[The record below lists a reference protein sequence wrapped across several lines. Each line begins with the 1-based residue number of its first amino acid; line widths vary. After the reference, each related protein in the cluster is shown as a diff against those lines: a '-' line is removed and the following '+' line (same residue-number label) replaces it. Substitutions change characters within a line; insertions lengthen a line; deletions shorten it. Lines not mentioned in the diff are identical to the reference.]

1 MGNVSV
7 PIDGNILHAL
17 RADKMWSLAKLA
29 KEGRNIAKQQ
39 KEQSSLGPP
48 TLCKAENDEHPRL
61 SRDNLRYV
69 VGALKPSRADLRRL
83 LNGAQPPDALVRLCS
98 DAPGQSPA
106 VQDPAG
112 LAATVAQL
120 EALLAEVRAL
130 VRRPSLGAAATRKGD
145 DVDRAEFLHDFLP
158 KTLAATAIP
167 WPAVER
173 ITDTRHTA
181 VDNSLVTAYQDIAD
195 PLWQA
200 YLSPR
205 RERLLVVVGNQ
216 AAAVRDVLRQPM
228 TGDQRRRLYEV
239 SVGLHAEAGM
249 LGLHLHELDIA
260 DGFFALARTAA
271 DDSRD
276 DRLQAQALQVS
287 THMLSSLRYGG
298 HGGDDDLALT
308 RLEQAAAHAANADPH
323 TRAETARRLAEQR
336 ALAGDDPGFHSAL
349 EQLHAEFARLDG
361 SERGFSA
368 RSGAFLA
375 PRWLHGTAGMGL
387 MVLERNSEALREL
400 RAAVRDPAMSPRG
413 AVDMHADMGRVWV
426 QLDEPEQAC
435 AELTAALKLAAATGR
450 YPLGLQRI
458 RGVRTG
464 FPEPW
469 AALDCVREL
478 DQRLRPA
485 AA

>member
-1 MGNVSV
+1 
-7 PIDGNILHAL
+7 
-17 RADKMWSLAKLA
+17 
-29 KEGRNIAKQQ
+29 
-39 KEQSSLGPP
+39 P

-83 LNGAQPPDALVRLCS
+83 LRGAEPPDALIRLCS

-120 EALLAEVRAL
+120 EALLAEMRAL
-130 VRRPSLGAAATRKGD
+130 VRRPSLGAAPPRQAH
-145 DVDRAEFLHDFLP
+145 DVDRTEFLHDFLP
-158 KTLAATAIP
+158 KTVAAAAIP
-167 WPAVER
+167 WAAVER
-173 ITDTRHTA
+173 ISDTRHTA
-181 VDNSLVTAYQDIAD
+181 VDDSLVTAYEDIAD

-200 YLSPR
+200 YLSPE
-205 RERLLVVVGNQ
+205 RERLLVVVGQQ
-216 AAAVRDVLRQPM
+216 AAAVRDVLRGPM

-276 DRLQAQALQVS
+276 GWLQAQALQIS
-287 THMLSSLRYGG
+287 THLLCSLQ
-298 HGGDDDLALT
+298 HGGRGGNDDLALT
-308 RLEQAAAHAANADPH
+308 RLEQATVHAANADAH

-336 ALAGDDPGFHSAL
+336 ALAKDDPGFHAAL
-349 EQLHAEFARLDG
+349 ERAHVGFARVDG

-368 RSGAFLA
+368 RSGAFLS
-375 PRWLHGTAGMGL
+375 PCWLHGTAGWGHML
-387 MVLERNSEALREL
+387 AKRNGEALREF
-400 RAAVRDPAMSPRG
+400 RAALRDPAMSPRG
-413 AVDMHADMGRVWV
+413 AVQMHADMARVWV

-435 AELTAALKLAAATGR
+435 AQLTAALKLAAATGG
-450 YPLGLQRI
+450 YPMGLQRI
-458 RGVRTG
+458 RGVRAG
-464 FPEPW
+464 FPTPW
-469 AALDCVREL
+469 AGLDCVREL
-478 DQRLRPA
+478 DQRLRA
-485 AA
+485 A